1 MTGDKEADIRTCIAP
16 MVHDLGS
23 TLAATYKGMKLE
35 ESEGEVRSKGEWGYV
50 M

>member
-1 MTGDKEADIRTCIAP
+1 

-35 ESEGEVRSKGEWGYV
+35 ESERRERKNKGYDV